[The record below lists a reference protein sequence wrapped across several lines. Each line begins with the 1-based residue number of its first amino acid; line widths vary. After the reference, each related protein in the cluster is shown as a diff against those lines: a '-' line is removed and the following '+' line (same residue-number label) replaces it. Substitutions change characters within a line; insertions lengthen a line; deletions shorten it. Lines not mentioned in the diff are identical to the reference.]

1 MAPLASIKR
10 PVEGVAHLFRE
21 LFAISHTIKSPTG
34 KQVLTI
40 CSKVSD
46 GAALLLL
53 NTTSIISFFQ
63 MNQNIPSVFVIVT
76 IGRNLGRFVIRST

>member
-40 CSKVSD
+40 CRKVSD
-46 GAALLLL
+46 GAAVIKHHVHYFIFL
-53 NTTSIISFFQ
+53 NESKHS
-63 MNQNIPSVFVIVT
+63 
-76 IGRNLGRFVIRST
+76 